1 MMLANLIIKTILDL
15 IFISVIL
22 VIEISFSR
30 QTHEAGG
37 GSSKGSYSPSKESD
51 NPLKVSSDIFQ
62 NNLGLPSLV
71 EDERIDSVPERL
83 AESVI
88 IGGVTEALGGGVAA
102 KSGGASPQ
110 IVIEAAV
117 LWGVGSAVAPASTS
131 ALDLMNEPQIAQEI
145 APTKYRYGLNK

>member
-1 MMLANLIIKTILDL
+1 MMLADLIIKTILDL

-22 VIEISFSR
+22 VIEISFSK

-83 AESVI
+83 AESGI

-110 IVIEAAV
+110 IVIEAAM
-117 LWGVGSAVAPASTS
+117 LWGVGGAVAPASTS